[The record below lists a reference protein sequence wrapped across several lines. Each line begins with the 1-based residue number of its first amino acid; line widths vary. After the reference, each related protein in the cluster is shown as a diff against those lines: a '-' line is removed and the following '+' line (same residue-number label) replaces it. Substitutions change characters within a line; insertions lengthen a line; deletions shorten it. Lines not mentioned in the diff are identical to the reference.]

1 MFKSGGLKKI
11 VFHINLFEYLFALTQ
26 NFIFSRKLK
35 AIMKTKVFNPVPLRP
50 DDFIFIYNGQEIKIS
65 KYQFA
70 LYSTKFRRIP
80 EFFVTNQMEVH
91 DDPPFNVFNQFLRAA
106 QGDEVN
112 VTVDN
117 ALDFLHFC
125 DVWEVDSVATEVKK
139 VINAN
144 RDIQATVQKYLDAR
158 ENDSLVDLEEII
170 ASNFDSA
177 LQMVSL
183 TEFPIESLLRIVN
196 NPKCEIKKPLR
207 YYRFVKQLL
216 NRVGTDASLLASR
229 VDITRLSP
237 EEAYEFLKNP
247 KLNKSFI
254 ADSLSE
260 AALNLIQENSKL
272 LKQLNDNRSLLTK
285 LSSRLDTL
293 ETSIATDPHR
303 NDFNESM
310 NKLKKKIDKIE
321 NKIGISSSNG
331 DNNSSNGGDKTYDQK
346 LKAIESKI
354 EKLCNDTIEKVNQ
367 KYVEVEAKA
376 HKDLRKTNKIVN
388 GLTKKSGALDE
399 SISQLHTDGVDIKN
413 TLATILRKVIDN
425 EELLQTVQDSIQKKE
440 NEKESKT
447 KNQNE
452 NKIKEI
458 KNKPSNSVQMLTL
471 EYNGQPYNGILSKLT
486 ELAEGNVHTKGVVNI
501 TASTSD
507 HNEPF
512 NVADF
517 GWNDCF
523 FTESRPSSWL
533 MLDFL
538 DKRISVTNYTI
549 KTHKYKAGTCHLK
562 AWIIEG
568 SVDCNTWEEI
578 DRRSTPVLNGPNK
591 MQTFPASSLKNS
603 NSSTGGRFR
612 YVRLRQTG
620 ANCKGNYILALS
632 NIEFFGTIFY

>member
-1 MFKSGGLKKI
+1 
-11 VFHINLFEYLFALTQ
+11 
-26 NFIFSRKLK
+26 
-35 AIMKTKVFNPVPLRP
+35 MKTKVFNPIPLRP

-196 NPKCEIKKPLR
+196 NPKCEIKKPIR

-229 VDITRLSP
+229 VDITRLSAD
-237 EEAYEFLKNP
+237 EAYEFLKNP

-260 AALNLIQENSKL
+260 ATIMLIQENAKL
-272 LKQLNDNRSLLTK
+272 LNQLNENRSTLTK
-285 LSSRLDTL
+285 LTSRLDAL
-293 ETSIATDPHR
+293 EATMATDQHK
-303 NDFNESM
+303 NDFGDSM
-310 NKLKKKIDKIE
+310 KQLKKKIDKIE
-321 NKIGISSSNG
+321 KQYNGDSGSSN
-331 DNNSSNGGDKTYDQK
+331 SGDKTYDQK
-346 LKAIESKI
+346 LKSLESKI
-354 EKLCNDTIEKVNQ
+354 EKLCNDTIEKINS
-367 KYVEVEAKA
+367 KYVDVEAKA

-388 GLTKKSGALDE
+388 GLTKKSSQLDA
-399 SISQLHTDGVDIKN
+399 SISQLNTDSADIKS
-413 TLATILRKVIDN
+413 TLATILRKIIEN
-425 EELLQTVQDSIQKKE
+425 EELVQNAKENNQKKDSQ
-440 NEKESKT
+440 KESKKESKS
-447 KNQNE
+447 KNQND
-452 NKIKEI
+452 NKIKES
-458 KNKPSNSVQMLTL
+458 KSKPQNSIQTLAL

-486 ELAEGNVHTKGVVNI
+486 ELAEGNVHSKGVVNI

-507 HNEPF
+507 HKEAF

-523 FTESRPSSWL
+523 FTESRPNSWL
-533 MLDFL
+533 MFDFL

-549 KTHKYKAGTCHLK
+549 KTHKYKSGTCHLK
-562 AWIIEG
+562 AWVIEG
-568 SVDCNTWEEI
+568 SVDNNTWEEI
-578 DRRSTPVLNGPNK
+578 DKRNTPVLNGPNR

-603 NSSTGGRFR
+603 NTGGRFR
-612 YVRLRQTG
+612 YVRLRQVG